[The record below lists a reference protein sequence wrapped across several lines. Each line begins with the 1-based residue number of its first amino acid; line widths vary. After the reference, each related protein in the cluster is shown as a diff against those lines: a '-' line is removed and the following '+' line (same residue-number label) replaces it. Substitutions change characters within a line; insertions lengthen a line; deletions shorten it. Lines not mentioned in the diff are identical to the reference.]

1 MDQSNQF
8 YNQVLDAIEF
18 NKITL
23 PTQPEIAVKIRETAE
38 DPNVTVPKLGEVIA
52 KDPGL
57 TARIIRV
64 ANSPLMR
71 GMVEIDSVANAI
83 GRLGLNFV
91 CNLAIGLAMEQIF
104 MATNDQV
111 DTWTREVWDHSV
123 KVAAICHVLAGHYTK
138 IPQDQATLIGLLH
151 GIGALPI
158 LSYAQEHEELL
169 EDTDKLKIL
178 IQENHTK
185 LGEGILKAWQFP
197 DDFAHVP
204 AAYTDF
210 DRDNSEVDLIDLVQ
224 IANVYCPYSFN
235 ESYFADL
242 DKSSI
247 KAFHR
252 IGFEPD
258 FDILSNGTLQPKIEE
273 AIKLFS

>member
-1 MDQSNQF
+1 MDNNEF

-38 DPNVTVPKLGEVIA
+38 NPNVTVPMLGEVIA

-111 DTWTREVWDHSV
+111 DTWTREIWEHSV
-123 KVAAICHVLAGHYTK
+123 KVAAICHVLAAHYTD
-138 IPQDQATLIGLLH
+138 IPKDQATLIGLLH
-151 GIGALPI
+151 SIGALPI
-158 LSYAQEHEELL
+158 LTYAQEHEELL
-169 EDTDKLKIL
+169 EDTEKLKIL
-178 IQENHTK
+178 IMENHTK

-197 DDFAHVP
+197 DSFANVP
-204 AAYTDF
+204 AHYLELE
-210 DRDNSEVDLIDLVQ
+210 RDNDKVDLIDLVQ

-235 ESYFADL
+235 EGALKDI
-242 DKSSI
+242 DKSTI
-247 KAFHR
+247 KSFQR

-258 FDILSNGTLQPKIEE
+258 FDILTNGTLQPKIEE
-273 AIKLFS
+273 AIKIFS